1 MSRTDYHM
9 VFGDKQLVYKGGCGA
24 MPVDIYQDDAR
35 WIFTNAM
42 HSGYLPRRCT
52 HTFPKA
58 MQRAYF
64 PNCGGDKS
72 NILLLWF
79 FKFFF

>member
-42 HSGYLPRRCT
+42 HSGYLPR
-52 HTFPKA
+52 
-58 MQRAYF
+58 
-64 PNCGGDKS
+64 
-72 NILLLWF
+72 
-79 FKFFF
+79 